1 MNEVTNNCQDQ
12 KACES
17 NCTLSNNK
25 EIINSTARAAEALL
39 QANNT
44 LREVRDAVRAERD
57 KMTSDEKSR
66 LLEEFTKVMLEKARE
81 FESRGVFDNSC
92 DFIDLE
98 LELSYDNRI
107 EYSFDVRVESMVE
120 EMLEDISLDDLE

>member
-25 EIINSTARAAEALL
+25 EIINSTARAAEELL
-39 QANNT
+39 QVNNT

-57 KMTSDEKSR
+57 KMTSDEKLR
-66 LLEEFTKVMLEKARE
+66 LLEKFTKAVLEKARE
-81 FESRGVFDNSC
+81 LESRGVFDNPGE
-92 DFIDLE
+92 FIGVDLE
-98 LELSYDNRI
+98 LCYDNRI
-107 EYSFDVRVESMVE
+107 EYTFDVHVGHMVE
-120 EMLEDISLDDLE
+120 EILDDVSIDDLE